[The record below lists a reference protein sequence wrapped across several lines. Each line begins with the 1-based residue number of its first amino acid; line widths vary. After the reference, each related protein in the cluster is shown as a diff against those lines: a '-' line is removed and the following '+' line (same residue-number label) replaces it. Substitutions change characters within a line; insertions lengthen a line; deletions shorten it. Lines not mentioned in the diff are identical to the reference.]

1 MGGSNSRSSQE
12 AIRKKPPK
20 ERHLNIKGPSVD
32 KVLARSKK
40 LLPREDLNFENLAF
54 SGGGIKGYTY
64 IGCLQVSYV
73 SSNIYIYIYIYIYTH
88 VYISVSVS
96 VCVCVCL
103 CVSVCVC
110 VCLFVFSCV
119 FLYIIDHII
128 DNDVIHNLCI

>member
-64 IGCLQVSYV
+64 IGCLQVSNV
-73 SSNIYIYIYIYIYTH
+73 SSYIYIYIYISIYL
-88 VYISVSVS
+88 YIYLSIYLSIYIYIYICIYIFVSVSVS
-96 VCVCVCL
+96 VCVYFR
-103 CVSVCVC
+103 VCVC
-110 VCLFVFSCV
+110 TLCSYYYVFGRSP
-119 FLYIIDHII
+119 I
-128 DNDVIHNLCI
+128 